1 MSIRRLSNDYGSIVI
16 EPSTAAAV
24 GLEHL
29 PLRTRVQRI
38 RWQLPVP
45 LADAGLPR
53 QSLDFIGVQDHDG
66 NLRIVPEGSGELV
79 NYAIPIG
86 TEIMRETMCLT
97 GEQIFGIRASVLAF
111 RWICGRGAK
120 FRRKLSIDDLRLRQ
134 PELAATDGRNILPCD
149 VGPDSFGKGRKWSLA
164 ELARQGRE
172 AATAAGIR
180 RPRSAEVVAH
190 GLCAAA
196 LRNPLHLEPDRSNN
210 LMRMALFAA
219 PEPVSVTDDVRNEI
233 HSRLCQAIE
242 EHAGDSQAKFDKWF
256 SEGHSN
262 LPQSLANRKTANF
275 GKLPS
280 AAVNH
285 VLQDLGWDGHRTV
298 ANCLRATMYWVE
310 KSLCEGQLSVA
321 RDWFEEVYLPQP
333 KYGDLSLLMLM
344 DRATLIKPI
353 VLQLWDS
360 PNDSTLVGA
369 LHRTLHYYEEIVD
382 SRRDAERQSK
392 RRRVSSKPAGH
403 RRSEPL
409 SNQVQE
415 LDVPG
420 AVSQLLAMVNRIAKQ
435 RGVYCKKCDRD
446 LSFQITEVV
455 PEAGQVVEFVGTCT
469 HCSQRQSIELEWA
482 DVLSALEV
490 KNQPENLPA
499 NRKGKRPRPR

>member
-1 MSIRRLSNDYGSIVI
+1 MSTRTLSNDYGSIAT

-29 PLRTRVQRI
+29 PPRTRVQRI
-38 RWQLPVP
+38 RWQPPVP
-45 LADAGLPR
+45 LADQGLPR
-53 QSLDFIGVQDHDG
+53 QSLNFIGVQDHDG
-66 NLRIVPEGSGELV
+66 NLRIVPESSGELV

-86 TEIMRETMCLT
+86 TEIMRETMRLT
-97 GEQIFGIRASVLAF
+97 GEQIFGLRASVLAY
-111 RWICGRGAK
+111 RWLCGRGAK
-120 FRRKLSIDDLRLRQ
+120 FRRKLSMDDLRRRQ
-134 PELAATDGRNILPCD
+134 PELADL
-149 VGPDSFGKGRKWSLA
+149 GPDAFGKGRKWSLA

-172 AATAAGIR
+172 AAIAAGIR
-180 RPRSAEVVAH
+180 RPRPAEVVAH

-196 LRNPLHLEPDRSNN
+196 LRNPLHVEPECSNS
-210 LMRMALFAA
+210 LMRMVLFAA
-219 PEPVSVTDDVRNEI
+219 PEPISVTDDDRNEVQ
-233 HSRLCQAIE
+233 SRLSQAIE
-242 EHAGDSQAKFDKWF
+242 EHADDSQAKFDKWF
-256 SEGHSN
+256 SEGNSN
-262 LPQSLANRKTANF
+262 LPKSLANRKTADF
-275 GKLPS
+275 GKLPI

-285 VLQDLGWDGHRTV
+285 MLQDLGWDGHQTV
-298 ANCLRATMYWVE
+298 ANCLQATMYWVE
-310 KSLCEGQLSVA
+310 KSLCEGQLPIA
-321 RDWFEEVYLPQP
+321 RDWFEEVYLPQS
-333 KYGDLSLLMLM
+333 KYGNLSLLMLM

-360 PNDSTLVGA
+360 PNDSKLIGA

-382 SRRDAERQSK
+382 TRRAAERQSK
-392 RRRVSSKPAGH
+392 RRRLSSKPAGR

-420 AVSQLLAMVNRIAKQ
+420 AVSQLLAMVNRLAKQ

-446 LSFQITEVV
+446 LSFQITDVA

-482 DVLSALEV
+482 EALSALEDEKPPV
-490 KNQPENLPA
+490 TPSA
-499 NRKGKRPRPR
+499 NSKRKRPRPR

>member
-1 MSIRRLSNDYGSIVI
+1 MSIRTLSNDYGSIVI

-24 GLEHL
+24 GLERL
-29 PLRTRVQRI
+29 PPRTRVQRI

-45 LADAGLPR
+45 LADEGLPR
-53 QSLDFIGVQDHDG
+53 QSLDFIGVPDHDG
-66 NLRIVPEGSGELV
+66 NLRIVPERSGELV

-97 GEQIFGIRASVLAF
+97 GEQVFGIRASVLAF
-111 RWICGRGAK
+111 RWLCGRGSK
-120 FRRKLSIDDLRLRQ
+120 LRRKLSMDDLCK
-134 PELAATDGRNILPCD
+134 TLPDLGD
-149 VGPDSFGKGRKWSLA
+149 VGPDSFGEGRNCSLTQ
-164 ELARQGRE
+164 LAKQGRE
-172 AATAAGIR
+172 AALAAGIK
-180 RPRSAEVVAH
+180 RPRPAEVAAYS
-190 GLCAAA
+190 LCVAA
-196 LRNPLHLEPDRSNN
+196 LRSPLHVEPERGNN

-219 PEPVSVTDDVRNEI
+219 PEPVTVTDDVRNEI

-262 LPQSLANRKTANF
+262 LPSSLASRKTANF
-275 GKLPS
+275 GKLSS
-280 AAVNH
+280 AAVKR

-310 KSLCEGQLSVA
+310 KSLCEGQLPVA

-344 DRATLIKPI
+344 GRATLIKPI

-382 SRRDAERQSK
+382 GRRDAERHSK
-392 RRRVSSKPAGH
+392 RRRASSKPGR
-403 RRSEPL
+403 RRSEPR

-420 AVSQLLAMVNRIAKQ
+420 AVSQLLATVNRLARQ
-435 RGVYCKKCDRD
+435 RSVYCKKCDRD
-446 LSFQITEVV
+446 LSFQIPKVA
-455 PEAGQVVEFVGTCT
+455 PEAGQLVEFVGTCT
-469 HCSQRQSIELEWA
+469 HCSLRQSIELEWA
-482 DVLSALEV
+482 DALSALEV
-490 KNQPENLPA
+490 EKPPIAPSA
-499 NRKGKRPRPR
+499 NSKRKRPRPR

>member
-1 MSIRRLSNDYGSIVI
+1 MSTRTLSNDYGSIAT

-29 PLRTRVQRI
+29 PPRTRVQRI
-38 RWQLPVP
+38 RWQPPVP
-45 LADAGLPR
+45 LADQGLPR
-53 QSLDFIGVQDHDG
+53 QSLNFIGVQDHDG
-66 NLRIVPEGSGELV
+66 NLRIVPESSGELV

-86 TEIMRETMCLT
+86 TEIMRETMRLT
-97 GEQIFGIRASVLAF
+97 GEQIFGLRASVLAY
-111 RWICGRGAK
+111 RWLCGRGAK
-120 FRRKLSIDDLRLRQ
+120 FRRKLSMDDLRRRQ
-134 PELAATDGRNILPCD
+134 PELADL
-149 VGPDSFGKGRKWSLA
+149 GPDAFGKGRKWSLA

-172 AATAAGIR
+172 AAIAAGIR
-180 RPRSAEVVAH
+180 RPRPAEVVAH

-196 LRNPLHLEPDRSNN
+196 LRNPLHVEPECSNS
-210 LMRMALFAA
+210 LMRMVLFAA
-219 PEPVSVTDDVRNEI
+219 PEPVSVTDDDRNEI
-233 HSRLCQAIE
+233 QSRLSQAIE
-242 EHAGDSQAKFDKWF
+242 EHADDSQAKFDKWF
-256 SEGHSN
+256 SEGNSN
-262 LPQSLANRKTANF
+262 LPKSLANRKTADF
-275 GKLPS
+275 GKLPI

-285 VLQDLGWDGHRTV
+285 VLQDLGWDGHQTV

-310 KSLCEGQLSVA
+310 KSLCEGQLPVA
-321 RDWFEEVYLPQP
+321 RDWFEEVYLPQS
-333 KYGDLSLLMLM
+333 KYGNLSLLMLM

-360 PNDSTLVGA
+360 PNDSKLIGA

-382 SRRDAERQSK
+382 TRRAAERQSK
-392 RRRVSSKPAGH
+392 RRRLSSKPAGG

-420 AVSQLLAMVNRIAKQ
+420 AVSQLLAMVNRLAKQ

-446 LSFQITEVV
+446 LSFRLAEIV
-455 PEAGQVVEFVGTCT
+455 PEQEQLVEFTGTCT
-469 HCSQRQSIELEWA
+469 HCSHRQSIELERA

-490 KNQPENLPA
+490 KNQPVNLSA
-499 NRKGKRPRPR
+499 NRNGKRPRPR

>member
-53 QSLDFIGVQDHDG
+53 QSLDFIGVPDHDG
-66 NLRIVPEGSGELV
+66 NLRIVPERSGELV

-111 RWICGRGAK
+111 RWLCGRGSK
-120 FRRKLSIDDLRLRQ
+120 LRRKLSMDDLCKTQ
-134 PELAATDGRNILPCD
+134 PDLGD
-149 VGPDSFGKGRKWSLA
+149 VGSDAFGEGRKWSLA
-164 ELARQGRE
+164 ELTRLGRE
-172 AATAAGIR
+172 AALAAGIR
-180 RPRSAEVVAH
+180 RPRSAEVAAH
-190 GLCAAA
+190 SLCVAA
-196 LRNPLHLEPDRSNN
+196 LRNPLYVEPERSNN

-219 PEPVSVTDDVRNEI
+219 PEPASVTDDVRNEI

-256 SEGHSN
+256 SEPHSN
-262 LPQSLANRKTANF
+262 LPRSLANRKTANF

-310 KSLCEGQLSVA
+310 KSLCEGQLPVA

-403 RRSEPL
+403 RRSVPR
-409 SNQVQE
+409 SNQVQV

-420 AVSQLLAMVNRIAKQ
+420 AISQLLAMVNRIAKQ

-455 PEAGQVVEFVGTCT
+455 PEAGQVVEFVGTCS

-482 DVLSALEV
+482 EALSALEV
-490 KNQPENLPA
+490 EKHPVTPSA
-499 NRKGKRPRPR
+499 NSKRKRPRPR